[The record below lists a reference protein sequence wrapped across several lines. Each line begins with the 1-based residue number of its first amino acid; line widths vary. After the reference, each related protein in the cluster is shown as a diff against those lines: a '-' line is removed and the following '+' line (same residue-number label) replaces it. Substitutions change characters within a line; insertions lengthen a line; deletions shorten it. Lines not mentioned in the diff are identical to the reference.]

1 MGLIFINMA
10 SKSGIGG
17 LKCIQWL
24 FRGLQFICCVIV
36 LGVTSYFLASLIKSN
51 MTVSTNVKAIEGIS
65 AVGTLYTILGMLLV
79 CCCAGFPATS
89 FIAMIL
95 DIGLAGAM
103 VYVAIAYK
111 AGASSCSGSNVDT
124 VYGTGDASATPGGS
138 SSFIKLPTFSMA
150 CRLETAGLAA
160 ACVAR

>member
-1 MGLIFINMA
+1 MV

-24 FRGLQFICCVIV
+24 FRGLEFICCVII
-36 LGVTSYFLASLIKSN
+36 LGITSYYLASMLKSN
-51 MTVSTNVKAIEGIS
+51 MTVPTNIKAIEGIS
-65 AVGTLYTILGMLLV
+65 AIGTLYTIIGMLLV

-95 DIGLAGAM
+95 DLGLAGAM
-103 VYVAIAYK
+103 VYVAIGYK
-111 AGASSCSGSNVDT
+111 EGAGSCSGSSVDT

-138 SSFIKLPTFSMA
+138 SSLIKLPTYSMA
-150 CRLETAGLAA
+150 CRLETACLAA
-160 ACVAR
+160 ACVAG